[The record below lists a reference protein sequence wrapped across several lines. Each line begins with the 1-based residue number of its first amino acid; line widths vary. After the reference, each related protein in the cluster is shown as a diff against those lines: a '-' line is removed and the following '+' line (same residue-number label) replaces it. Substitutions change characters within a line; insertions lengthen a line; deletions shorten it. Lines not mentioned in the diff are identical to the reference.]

1 MSKPLS
7 QNEDMK
13 PAGGMETLCAL
24 GSQPTLILNRVVCPA
39 PPAAGA
45 GPTKG
50 IVVATCAVVD
60 RDHGGSKGGIY
71 SDMKASTEDKAH
83 ETTGEAPISQ
93 LYQNA
98 NASAETT
105 SVPGSTDASKKMK

>member
-1 MSKPLS
+1 VRPGLVARIFPSV
-7 QNEDMK
+7 
-13 PAGGMETLCAL
+13 
-24 GSQPTLILNRVVCPA
+24 RPA

-45 GPTKG
+45 GRTSV
-50 IVVATCAVVD
+50 VVATCAVMD

-71 SDMKASTEDKAH
+71 SAMKQSTEDKAH

-98 NASAETT
+98 NAAAETT